1 MRLIKLFYGNAGI
14 SLTTITLYQI
24 NRRTDKGHTA
34 HYAYITGHQ
43 VVKVEP
49 VYGGTKEF
57 LKHQYNHRTRITDK
71 IERNNEEAYIP
82 FYFETSNETLEKK
95 CLETKIDSVDLHA
108 IQKNKINARQLQSG
122 IIESHKAQ
130 RSRTAGNQ
138 PQQET

>member
-24 NRRTDKGHTA
+24 NRRTDRGHTA

-49 VYGGTKEF
+49 VYGRTKEF

-71 IERNNEEAYIP
+71 IERNNEEATFP
-82 FYFETSNETLEKK
+82 FILKQAMKTLEKK
-95 CLETKIDSVDLHA
+95 V
-108 IQKNKINARQLQSG
+108 SG
-122 IIESHKAQ
+122 
-130 RSRTAGNQ
+130 N
-138 PQQET
+138 